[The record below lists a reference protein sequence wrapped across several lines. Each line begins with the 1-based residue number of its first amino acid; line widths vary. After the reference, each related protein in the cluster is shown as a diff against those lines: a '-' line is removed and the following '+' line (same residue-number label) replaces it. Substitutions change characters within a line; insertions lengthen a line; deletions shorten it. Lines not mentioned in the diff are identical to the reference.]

1 MSSTTS
7 KQPYLIR
14 ALYEWIADN
23 TMTPYI
29 IVDANTYN
37 VMVPQQYVTDGL
49 ITLNI
54 SMNSV
59 RELEITNEA
68 IMFSAM
74 FMGVK
79 ENIYIPIEAVR
90 AIYAKE
96 NGDGMVFNTETQS
109 QSTTAPTT
117 SGQNTQVPPKR
128 QKPVLRIVK

>member
-1 MSSTTS
+1 MLTS

-23 TMTPYI
+23 AMTPY
-29 IVDANTYN
+29 VVADANMYN
-37 VMVPQQYVTDGL
+37 VMVPQQYVSEGL
-49 ITLNI
+49 ITLSI

-68 IMFSAM
+68 VMFSAM

-96 NGDGMVFNTETQS
+96 NGDGMLFNTEMQN
-109 QSTTAPTT
+109 QPTTAPVP
-117 SGQNTQVPPKR
+117 SEQNVQVPPKR
-128 QKPVLRIVK
+128 QKPVLRIIK